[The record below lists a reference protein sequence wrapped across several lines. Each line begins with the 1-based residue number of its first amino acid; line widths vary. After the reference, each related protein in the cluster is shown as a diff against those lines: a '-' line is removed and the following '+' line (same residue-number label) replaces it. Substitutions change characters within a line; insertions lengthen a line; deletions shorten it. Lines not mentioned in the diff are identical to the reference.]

1 MICWTSEGITA
12 REEVPNAA
20 PCISTAGKA
29 SRKTRKTVRFIQPRS
44 LGVYCSRCDFQ
55 QLGLDSSISPFQPAS
70 DAAFLLTSETKA
82 GSSSDSRLISTL
94 ANAPVMAALA
104 RAAPTVR
111 SDAILGLVM
120 GFKDS
125 MIAATCFDFSATP
138 SGMLVAFLR
147 AELMAPEPSL
157 ESLAALYAFTTSL

>member
-1 MICWTSEGITA
+1 MICWTSDGITA
-12 REEVPNAA
+12 REEVPRAA
-20 PCISTAGKA
+20 PCINTGATD
-29 SRKTRKTVRFIQPRS
+29 RKTRKTMRFMQPRS
-44 LGVYCSRCDFQ
+44 MG
-55 QLGLDSSISPFQPAS
+55 GLLFKMRISAARVGLSISLFQPAR
-70 DAAFLLTSETKA
+70 DAAFLLTSETNA

-94 ANAPVMAALA
+94 ASAPVMAALA

-125 MIAATCFDFSATP
+125 MSAATCFDFSATP
-138 SGMLVAFLR
+138 SGMLVAVLR
-147 AELMAPEPSL
+147 AELMAPERSL